1 MRSTAAVAFL
11 EARQKINMKIWNM
24 REGEGG
30 KCLFGNSFVIFL
42 ILSPSSHHLQIVRE
56 TCCLSLIDRRAKLN
70 LIRLSANLQQ
80 IYNVDSTL
88 KMSPHSCILL
98 CNGFESCFNF
108 FPDFNFWILQFSTCI
123 CFFSQDF
130 NFQFCRSVSAKIDIE
145 IRRKFNII

>member
-1 MRSTAAVAFL
+1 
-11 EARQKINMKIWNM
+11 M

-88 KMSPHSCILL
+88 KMSHIPAFCSVTVSNLVLIFLRISI
-98 CNGFESCFNF
+98 FDFVIFTCFNF
-108 FPDFNFWILQFSTCI
+108 LKISILQIFI
-123 CFFSQDF
+123 C
-130 NFQFCRSVSAKIDIE
+130 E
-145 IRRKFNII
+145 IRHQNLEKYMI

>member
-30 KCLFGNSFVIFL
+30 KCLFGNSFVIWL

-88 KMSPHSCILL
+88 KMSLHSCILF
-98 CNGFESCFNF
+98 CNGFESCFDF
-108 FPDFNFWILQFSTCI
+108 SPDFNFWFCNFVPASVLIFSR
-123 CFFSQDF
+123 
-130 NFQFCRSVSAKIDIE
+130 FQFCRFLSAKLDIK
-145 IRRKFNII
+145 IWRNVWYD